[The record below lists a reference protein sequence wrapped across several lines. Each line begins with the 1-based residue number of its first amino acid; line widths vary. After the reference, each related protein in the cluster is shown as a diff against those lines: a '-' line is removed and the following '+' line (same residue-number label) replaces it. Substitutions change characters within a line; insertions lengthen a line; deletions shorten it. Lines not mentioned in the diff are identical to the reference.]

1 MGSFCAQIFP
11 KSMWVIFKSLAHL
24 CTKLKSLRLSAAP
37 HSGWCFADGASR
49 DVLPQGHAFGA
60 SAPELMSASAKVKA
74 GLQDDT
80 CRINGC
86 AADMWSVGTVLYEI
100 LTGHRAFNPAVP
112 EDNIPPAQGRHEWAG
127 TVLKQ
132 TNALV
137 GLASYFSCSC
147 PVKLNASFA
156 HACFC
161 KFTVVAHK
169 AFCTALNVGTTQT
182 LCCLLCCTRK
192 LSALLQVWHH
202 KACLA
207 MILQHLK
214 AICIG
219 TTQPCSKDLCALSML
234 HHGWP
239 AICPIS
245 LGFFSYKLIHFVTLL
260 EIMFSTCA
268 PCSHCSVAT
277 FQMPRAMQT
286 WSNITCSRQ
295 LQTAARALSLQWT
308 SSDTS
313 SKTRPQSA

>member
-1 MGSFCAQIFP
+1 LQWQPKAILVGPFFAQIFLE
-11 KSMWVIFKSLAHL
+11 SMWASSKSLAHL

-37 HSGWCFADGASR
+37 HSGWLFADGASR

-86 AADMWSVGTVLYEI
+86 AADMWSVGTVLYEM

-112 EDNIPPAQGRHEWAG
+112 EDNIPAAQGRHEWAD

-132 TNALV
+132 TDALV
-137 GLASYFSCSC
+137 SLALCSSCSC
-147 PVKLNASFA
+147 PVKLNASLE

-169 AFCTALNVGTTQT
+169 ALCSALSFGITQT
-182 LCCLLCCTRK
+182 LCCLLCCTSAFMCNNNIASQTSFVMPNLMQCRQLFALTQ
-192 LSALLQVWHH
+192 LS
-202 KACLA
+202 LA
-207 MILQHLK
+207 
-214 AICIG
+214 
-219 TTQPCSKDLCALSML
+219 LCALPAL

-245 LGFFSYKLIHFVTLL
+245 LGFYSCNLILL
-260 EIMFSTCA
+260 LF
-268 PCSHCSVAT
+268 
-277 FQMPRAMQT
+277 F
-286 WSNITCSRQ
+286 N
-295 LQTAARALSLQWT
+295 
-308 SSDTS
+308 
-313 SKTRPQSA
+313 